1 MILSTLQ
8 FAVGS
13 LTRSTI
19 LSNGKFTV
27 LPYLK
32 FTNVRDIHITS
43 NTMREFRVGS
53 QKVRATDTG
62 KNVIM
67 EGETTTNITS
77 AKES

>member
-32 FTNVRDIHITS
+32 FTNVRDFHITS
-43 NTMREFRVGS
+43 NTMREFRVGH
-53 QKVRATDTG
+53 QKVRAGETG
-62 KNVIM
+62 KNVILD
-67 EGETTTNITS
+67 GEKTANITS
-77 AKES
+77 ASEM

>member
-19 LSNGKFTV
+19 LPNGKFTI

-32 FTNVRDIHITS
+32 FTNVRDFHITS
-43 NTMREFRVGS
+43 NTMREFRIGNKKIRS
-53 QKVRATDTG
+53 DETEKH
-62 KNVIM
+62 VIL
-67 EGETTTNITS
+67 EGEITTNINSTS
-77 AKES
+77 EL

>member
-19 LSNGKFTV
+19 LSNGKFMV

-32 FTNVRDIHITS
+32 FTNVRDFHITS
-43 NTMREFRVGS
+43 NTMREFRIGN
-53 QKVRATDTG
+53 QKVRASGSG
-62 KNVIM
+62 KRVIM
-67 EGETTTNITS
+67 EGETTTDIASIN
-77 AKES
+77 ES